1 MQEAPNQCLSLRAL
15 LNQQP
20 CPNSCVP
27 PTPPAHTPQQLPSRL
42 EGRPGP
48 SIIQPLHLSSPDM
61 PAKLTRPMPTSG
73 SLQLSSHLKCSSP
86 SWPHGRSVGLPP
98 WFFPQLPPVSVR
110 PSLATVYLNL
120 SSHCIHPHRYT
131 HTVTLKVLSP
141 QPAPRAVPDLCI
153 PAPLTVPRFLQGFIA
168 STECLRLILPAS
180 SAGQGG
186 VSLRVLR
193 GPGLTGEPH
202 L

>member
-1 MQEAPNQCLSLRAL
+1 MC
-15 LNQQP
+15 
-20 CPNSCVP
+20 
-27 PTPPAHTPQQLPSRL
+27 LPSPSRSHSPAAPISL
-42 EGRPGP
+42 GREAWALHHPAP
-48 SIIQPLHLSSPDM
+48 APLLSRHAHQAYQTHAPLRVFATLLPPEMLFSQP
-61 PAKLTRPMPTSG
+61 AT
-73 SLQLSSHLKCSSP
+73 Q
-86 SWPHGRSVGLPP
+86 SVGGLASPP

-120 SSHCIHPHRYT
+120 SSRRIHPHRYT
-131 HTVTLKVLSP
+131 HTVTLKVLLP

-168 STECLRLILPAS
+168 STECSCLILPAS

-186 VSLRVLR
+186 HPDVSLRVLR